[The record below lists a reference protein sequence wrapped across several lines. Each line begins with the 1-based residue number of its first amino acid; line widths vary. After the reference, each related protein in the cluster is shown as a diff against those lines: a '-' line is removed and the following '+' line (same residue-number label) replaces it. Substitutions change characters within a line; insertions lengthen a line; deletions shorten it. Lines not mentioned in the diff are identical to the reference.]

1 VSDIGDKDFDSYHRS
16 LFVANIHGDYGI
28 EFAQAREQ
36 EGERG
41 IVDEQYL
48 PRLEKGGLDFEF
60 YTVGGDHRI
69 FTQDDDF
76 TRGTLRSIDHAYAEL
91 TLESERCAIVRTT
104 ADIRAARQ
112 RGQKAFL
119 LTIEGAAPIQNDLS
133 LLRNFYRLGLRSV
146 IFTWF
151 RSNPSADGVG
161 ERRNGGLTN
170 FGRDVVLEMN
180 RLGMVIDI
188 CQCAPQTVS
197 DILELSGDPVIASHS
212 NASGLYPHVRN
223 LTDDQLKCL
232 AQRGG
237 LIGLTSFPAHVGKG
251 RVTIENYLDHFDY
264 VRDLV
269 GIDHIAVGLNI
280 VVHKSAKAQNFY
292 ENSDIEYSD
301 LWLPGLE
308 DVDEVPNITRGLLK
322 RGYSDEEIRK
332 IMGGNVMRL
341 LEQVID
347 KSTAIDD

>member
-1 VSDIGDKDFDSYHRS
+1 MSNIGDKDFDAYHRS

-28 EFAQAREQ
+28 EFAQARE
-36 EGERG
+36 ESSERG

-48 PRLEKGGLDFEF
+48 PKLEKGGLDFEF

-91 TLESERCAIVRTT
+91 TVESKRCAIIRTT
-104 ADIRAARQ
+104 ADINAARA

-151 RSNPSADGVG
+151 KSNPTADGVG
-161 ERRNGGLTN
+161 EKRNGGLTN

-197 DILELSGDPVIASHS
+197 DILDLSADPVIASHA

-223 LTDDQLKCL
+223 LTDDQILKL
-232 AQRGG
+232 AEGDG

-251 RVTIENYLDHFDY
+251 RVSINDYLDHFDY

-269 GIDHIAVGLNI
+269 GVRHIAVGLNI
-280 VVHKSAKAQNFY
+280 VVHKASKAQNFY

-308 DVDEVPNITRGLLK
+308 DVDDVPNITKGLLE
-322 RGYSDEEIRK
+322 RGYSDEQIQD

-341 LEQVID
+341 LERVID
-347 KSTAIDD
+347 KSASQ